1 MRICIGMKG
10 YTVQPI
16 KREDAIPW
24 IMRKHYAKR
33 VPSICHAFG
42 LFKDNLIQ
50 GICTFGLPPSPHL
63 CKGICGAEYRDIV
76 LEFNRLC
83 LEAEKNTA
91 SFLIGR
97 ALKLIPTP
105 KILVSYA
112 DTAQNH
118 IGYVYQS
125 TNWIYTGLN
134 NDIGRK
140 NPRRYRISTID
151 QKKHDRHISSSDN
164 DSELVSIPLK
174 HRYVYFLGSKKQ
186 KKEMLKA
193 LNYPIL
199 PYPKGESKR
208 YDTSATFPKQVQMF

>member
-1 MRICIGMKG
+1 MRG

-97 ALKLIPTP
+97 ALKLIPSP

-125 TNWIYTGLN
+125 TNWIYTGLSKKRKDEDI
-134 NDIGRK
+134 DIGKSHSRHNHVK
-140 NPRRYRISTID
+140 DVQWKDRPR
-151 QKKHDRHISSSDN
+151 
-164 DSELVSIPLK
+164 K
-174 HRYVYFLGSKKQ
+174 HRYIYFLGSKKQ

-193 LNYPIL
+193 LNYAIL
-199 PYPKGESKR
+199 P
-208 YDTSATFPKQVQMF
+208 